1 MGAITKL
8 CKTKDWAEQYPHH
21 KTKANQKWF
30 RITKHDQR
38 QRNTQ
43 KEYVKTP
50 VKTYLHVPSRITI
63 PNRGQVTLYFFKQFE
78 NLSRWMKYYWMLMVA
93 ICRWV
98 SPLLAPE
105 NHQAPVVQTLDNAI
119 HRINHYPADKYYGN
133 QLLIWKAERGLGLI
147 LKIFKT
153 TQDLLQ
159 SAFSLKIRQKQHWLR
174 HSQRQENR
182 ILLTIV

>member
-43 KEYVKTP
+43 KEYAKTP

-63 PNRGQVTLYFFKQFE
+63 PNRGQVTLYFFQQFE

-105 NHQAPVVQTLDNAI
+105 NHQAFPHLS
-119 HRINHYPADKYYGN
+119 
-133 QLLIWKAERGLGLI
+133 ERLKGVWGLF
-147 LKIFKT
+147 LKF
-153 TQDLLQ
+153 L
-159 SAFSLKIRQKQHWLR
+159 KQHKPCC
-174 HSQRQENR
+174 SPPF
-182 ILLTIV
+182 LLKSVKNNTGSGTHKDKKTGFYWQ